1 MMFQVG
7 KEQLVRTVYALRDV
21 LNCLRAETV
30 PSREAFRLFELREM
44 FLERIHIEVLVEHP
58 VVPAVQGDTV
68 VVDVASDIY
77 LLMQFFVS
85 PCPVQLEPVCSHG
98 CTITFFVMFS
108 VLLCIS

>member
-1 MMFQVG
+1 
-7 KEQLVRTVYALRDV
+7 
-21 LNCLRAETV
+21 
-30 PSREAFRLFELREM
+30 
-44 FLERIHIEVLVEHP
+44 
-58 VVPAVQGDTV
+58 V

-85 PCPVQLEPVCSHG
+85 PCSVQLEPVCSHG

>member
-44 FLERIHIEVLVEHP
+44 FLERIHIEVLVEHT
-58 VVPAVQGDTV
+58 VVPTMQGNAV
-68 VVDVASDIY
+68 VVDIASNVY
-77 LLMQFFVS
+77 LPMQFLVS
-85 PCPVQLEPVCSHG
+85 PRIVQLEPVCSHDYMYPSLG
-98 CTITFFVMFS
+98 ILNTFTI
-108 VLLCIS
+108 